1 VQTYEFVC
9 DACRGQVGTVPLRR
23 PLVEAGLPAYC
34 PVCDRPMRRLFSV
47 PQIIMRPGGW
57 RAKPG
62 DKDFEPD
69 WNRARELGELKE
81 DATPVARYDP
91 AQDAIEGDRF
101 PQDPERDR
109 QLAQLIHQHWT
120 EDLSDDTVRRREQV
134 AAAVARGEIIPE
146 ETA

>member
-1 VQTYEFVC
+1 MQTYEFVC

-23 PLVEAGLPAYC
+23 PLAEAGLPAYC
-34 PVCDRPMRRLFSV
+34 PVCDRPMRRLFAV

-62 DKDFEPD
+62 DADYEPN

-91 AQDAIEGDRF
+91 AQDAIEDDRL
-101 PQDPERDR
+101 PPDPERDR
-109 QLAQLIHQHWT
+109 KLHQLVRQHWT
-120 EDLSDDTVRRREQV
+120 EDLSEGVVENRRL
-134 AAAVARGEIIPE
+134 AAKALAEDGVIPP
-146 ETA
+146 TP